1 MRNRRGNAASL
12 APRWRKMLRDASLHK
27 ARTLLV
33 LAAIAIGMIAA
44 GALLDAW
51 ALVQH
56 VTDATYRTSNPVSAT
71 LVLDRV
77 DAPMLEQVR
86 ALPAIGGVR
95 ARRTAVA
102 SAQVNGVRQTALLYA
117 LDDFTRSDI
126 GRLQPEVGEWPP
138 ANGKVVIERS
148 SLEFAGAAL
157 DQPLAL
163 SIGGN
168 TAQMLGV
175 SGIVRDVSLAPGWMD
190 HVVYGFVAPS
200 TLVTLGAPASFN
212 ELQIRVRD
220 AHADRDAV
228 RRIAAEV
235 KGLLERGGAHVT
247 RVDVPVPNQH
257 MHAAQMDSLMLTQGA
272 FGLLTLL
279 VCAFLIVNLVAAML
293 AGQVRE
299 IGVMKS
305 LGANSGQL
313 ATMYL
318 GGALTLGLVASLA
331 SLPAAIAIGRAYGGM
346 KAQMLNF
353 SVDGYAIPWWAIAL
367 QLVVGTVLP
376 VCAAGIPVL
385 RGCRLS
391 VGAALRDTGIA
402 ANGAA
407 SGRQRTLAVG
417 RIGRPLL
424 LSIGNAFRR
433 KQRLVLTL
441 LALAAGGSVF
451 LGAANLRS
459 AVRAST
465 DGMFASQHYDAQLR
479 LTGTQQPARAE
490 QAAGSVAGVRSA
502 EAWGLAPA
510 TVEHPNDMSGES
522 FALLAP
528 PQATSLL
535 VPILAE
541 GRWLAPGSANELVV
555 GRGLLRENPDLRV
568 GAQVLLRIEGNTTPW
583 TIVGMVDSGPQ
594 PIAYAT
600 REALS
605 AVRADDGAQMLAIAM
620 ESRNPAMQ
628 LDTIARLRMTLEDN
642 GMPVAGSQRLAENR
656 RVIED
661 HLLMVV
667 EFLGMM
673 AWVMIAVGGMGLGST
688 MSLAVLERT
697 REIGVLRAIGARH
710 RDIIGM
716 LQAEGLVIALLS
728 WLLSIPLSVPMSI
741 VLERA
746 FGRIMFEV
754 PTSLVPDA
762 GGVLGW
768 LLLIA
773 AVALA
778 ASTWPAWRATRVPTA
793 AALAYE

>member
-1 MRNRRGNAASL
+1 MRDRQSSAPL
-12 APRWRKMLRDASLHK
+12 PPRWRKMLRDASLHK

-51 ALVQH
+51 ALVQR
-56 VTDATYRTSNPVSAT
+56 VTDASYRTSHPVSAT
-71 LVLDRV
+71 LIVDRI
-77 DAPMLEQVR
+77 DAAMLERVR
-86 ALPAIGGVR
+86 ALPAIGAVR
-95 ARRTAVA
+95 ARRSVTAA
-102 SAQVNGVRQTALLYA
+102 AQVNGVRQTALLYA
-117 LDDFTRSDI
+117 LDDFSRDDI
-126 GRLQPEVGEWPP
+126 GRLQPEIGEWPP
-138 ANGKVVIERS
+138 SDGQVVIERS

-157 DQPLAL
+157 DQPITL
-163 SIGGN
+163 SFGGN
-168 TAQMLGV
+168 AVRTLGV

-190 HVVYGFVAPS
+190 HVVYGFVAAS
-200 TLVTLGAPASFN
+200 TLAALGAPAAFN
-212 ELQIRVRD
+212 ELQVRVRD
-220 AHADRDAV
+220 ARADRDAV
-228 RRIAAEV
+228 RIVAAEV
-235 KGLLERGGAHVT
+235 KALLERGGAHVSS
-247 RVDVPVPNQH
+247 VDVPVPGQH

-305 LGANSGQL
+305 LGANSRQL

-318 GGALTLGLVASLA
+318 GGALALGLVASLV
-331 SLPAAIAIGRAYGGM
+331 SLPPAIAIGRAYGSM

-353 SVDGYAIPWWAIAL
+353 TVDGYGIPWWAIAL
-367 QLVVGTVLP
+367 QVLVGSALP
-376 VCAAGIPVL
+376 VAAASIPVL

-391 VGAALRDTGIA
+391 VGAALRDTGIVA
-402 ANGAA
+402 DGAA
-407 SGRQRTLAVG
+407 GARQRTLAVG

-433 KQRLVLTL
+433 RQRLVLTL

-459 AVRAST
+459 AVRASI
-465 DGMFASQHYDAQLR
+465 DGLFASQQYDAQLR
-479 LTGTQQPARAE
+479 LGSAPSAAKAE
-490 QAAGSVAGVRSA
+490 RVAASVAGVRKV
-502 EAWGLAPA
+502 EAWGLARA
-510 TVEHPNDMSGES
+510 TVDRSDGMLGNA
-522 FALLAP
+522 FAIVAPPSASSLLAP
-528 PQATSLL
+528 SL
-535 VPILAE
+535 VE
-541 GRWLAPGSANELVV
+541 GRWLAEGPANELVI
-555 GRGLLRENPDLRV
+555 GRGLLREDAALRV
-568 GAQVLLRIEGNTTPW
+568 GAKLSLLIEGAASTW
-583 TIVGMVDSGPQ
+583 TIVGIVDSGPQ
-594 PIAYAT
+594 PVAYAT
-600 REALS
+600 RENLTAL
-605 AVRADDGAQMLAIAM
+605 RGNDGAQTLAVAM
-620 ESRNPAMQ
+620 QSHSPAMQ
-628 LDTIARLRMTLEDN
+628 LDTIARLRAALDDAA
-642 GMPVAGSQRLAENR
+642 MPVAGSQRLDENR

-673 AWVMIAVGGMGLGST
+673 AWVMIAVGGMGLAST

-728 WLLSIPLSVPMSI
+728 WLLSIPLSIPMSI
-741 VLERA
+741 ALERA

-754 PTSLVPDA
+754 PTSLVPNA
-762 GGVLGW
+762 AGVLGW

-773 AVALA
+773 VVAFV